1 MATSTAQRTGIW
13 IIAIVLTVGT
23 LAGFIAMILAPG
35 NEAKDAA
42 KQQADYEKMVK
53 QYQEEQKKASE
64 ENAKASQPL
73 DGYSASAF
81 DSASV
86 TALKVETLVQGSGET
101 LKSDSTISAN
111 YFGWTSDGK
120 IFDSSKKNGVVTPAE
135 FSLTGVIK
143 GWTEGL
149 TGVKVGSTVR
159 LTIPADKAYGATDN
173 GTGNPVGPLQFIVE
187 IKELK
192 KS

>member
-13 IIAIVLTVGT
+13 IIAIVLTIGT
-23 LAGFIAMILAPG
+23 IAGFIAMIMAPG

-42 KQQADYEKMVK
+42 KQQADYQKMLK
-53 QYQEEQKKASE
+53 DYQAQQQKARE

-73 DGYSASAF
+73 DGYAAEPF
-81 DSASV
+81 DPASV
-86 TALKVETLVQGSGET
+86 TALKVETLVPGTGET

-120 IFDSSKKNGVVTPAE
+120 IFDSSKKNGTTTPAE
-135 FSLTGVIK
+135 FSLNGVIK

-149 TGVKVGSTVR
+149 TGAKVGSTIK
-159 LTIPADKAYGATDN
+159 LTIPADKAYGATDD
-173 GTGNPVGPLQFIVE
+173 GSGNPVGPLMFIVE

-192 KS
+192 K